1 MLYPLL
7 LKIWEQEK
15 VPESWKIMTSRKT
28 PKERRSLFLQQLEGD
43 HAAFDPW
50 KGPGKN
56 HPG

>member
-1 MLYPLL
+1 MGAGKSARKL
-7 LKIWEQEK
+7 ENR
-15 VPESWKIMTSRKT
+15 TSRKT
-28 PKERRSLFLQQLEGD
+28 PKEQLEGD